1 MKLTFSM
8 ARRFGD
14 FKDQP
19 RRITSDK
26 MLRVRRFNITKDP
39 KYDGQQCRIASLV
52 YYFFDKKSPG
62 GAVTGAL

>member
-1 MKLTFSM
+1 
-8 ARRFGD
+8 
-14 FKDQP
+14 
-19 RRITSDK
+19 